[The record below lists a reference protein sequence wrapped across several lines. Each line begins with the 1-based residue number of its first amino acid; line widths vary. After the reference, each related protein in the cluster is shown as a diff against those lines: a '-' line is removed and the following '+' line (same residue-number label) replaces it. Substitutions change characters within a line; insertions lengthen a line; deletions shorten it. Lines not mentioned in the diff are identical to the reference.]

1 MRDIELIV
9 RRRYPSTSS
18 HTHEITLQSDDSLGR
33 QQFRILRGPER
44 DDIPS
49 LVQVQGHAP
58 SVEQDDVVVKRS
70 RSVSGIESRL
80 HRGSGHAGYR
90 VDVSG
95 EEEGRW
101 EPEEET
107 SVVGI
112 CRKD

>member
-1 MRDIELIV
+1 M
-9 RRRYPSTSS
+9 
-18 HTHEITLQSDDSLGR
+18 
-33 QQFRILRGPER
+33 
-44 DDIPS
+44 
-49 LVQVQGHAP
+49 
-58 SVEQDDVVVKRS
+58 VKRS
-70 RSVSGIESRL
+70 RSVSGIEGRL